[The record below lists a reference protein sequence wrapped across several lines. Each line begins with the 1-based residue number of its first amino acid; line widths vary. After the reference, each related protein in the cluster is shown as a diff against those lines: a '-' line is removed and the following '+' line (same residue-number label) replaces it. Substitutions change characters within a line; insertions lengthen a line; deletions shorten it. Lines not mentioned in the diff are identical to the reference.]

1 MSKLIET
8 TYEGRYSSNT
18 KTAAD
23 TDPIKVDMKFSPVD
37 LLMSSYASCMLA
49 TVDFYARKKNFEVNG
64 SRSELSYEMSAEGG
78 KVGTIN
84 VKLFFDK
91 EDYTAEQKEWME
103 NSSKNLCHV
112 GNSLNPAIVKNYEF
126 TYGA

>member
-49 TVDFYARKKNFEVNG
+49 TVDFYARKKDFEVNG

-103 NSSKNLCHV
+103 NSAKNLCHV

>member
-23 TDPIKVDMKFSPVD
+23 TDPIKVDMKCSPVD

-103 NSSKNLCHV
+103 NSAKNLCHV

>member
-37 LLMSSYASCMLA
+37 LLMSSYASCILA
-49 TVDFYARKKNFEVNG
+49 TVDFYARKKDFEVNG

-103 NSSKNLCHV
+103 NSAKNLCHV

>member
-8 TYEGRYSSNT
+8 TYKGRYSSNT

-49 TVDFYARKKNFEVNG
+49 TVDFYARKKDFEVNG

-103 NSSKNLCHV
+103 NSAKNLCHV

>member
-103 NSSKNLCHV
+103 NSAKNLCHV

>member
-1 MSKLIET
+1 MTKLIET
-8 TYEGRYSSNT
+8 TYGGRYSSNT
-18 KTAAD
+18 KTPTD
-23 TDPIKVDMKFSPVD
+23 TIFVDMKFSPVD
-37 LLMSSYASCMLA
+37 LLMSSYGSCMLA
-49 TVDFYARKKNFEVNG
+49 TVDFYARKKDFEVNG

-78 KVGTIN
+78 QVGTIN

-91 EDYTAEQKEWME
+91 DDYTAEQKELIE
-103 NSSKNLCHV
+103 NSAKNLCHV

>member
-49 TVDFYARKKNFEVNG
+49 TVDFYARKKDFEVNG

-91 EDYTAEQKEWME
+91 EDYTAEQREWME
-103 NSSKNLCHV
+103 NSAKNLCHV

>member
-49 TVDFYARKKNFEVNG
+49 TVDFYARKKKFEVNG

-103 NSSKNLCHV
+103 NSAKNLCHV

>member
-1 MSKLIET
+1 MSKIIET
-8 TYEGRYSSNT
+8 TYEGGYNSST
-18 KTAAD
+18 KSPLNSEAVKAN
-23 TDPIKVDMKFSPVD
+23 MKFGPID

-49 TVDFYARKKNFEVNG
+49 TVDFYARKKDFEVNG

-78 KVGTIN
+78 QVGTIN

-91 EDYTAEQKEWME
+91 DDYTAEQKEWME
-103 NSSKNLCHV
+103 NSAKNLCHV
-112 GNSLNPAIVKNYEF
+112 GNSLNPAIIKNYEF